1 MRRRVPSGSRSG
13 AAARNTHRA
22 CSRRAAGPT
31 ICMRSSRVAC
41 TLRLGVARSE
51 RGSVRRVS
59 TGFDSRTP
67 EGMSRTCSPASVS
80 RAVVNYPISPTF
92 LRHTENLRA
101 VAAALTQLERA
112 HKLAIREHDQPS
124 EHALR
129 KVHTLLL
136 GVYAEAR
143 LRKILDDPTGFND
156 RERGLIWLERSQ
168 DRRWVSAVDFAARRH
183 YGVLSHQSLDAVLPA
198 RALQRVESVIDLLG
212 SDLAPIITDRNKLA
226 HGQWVWQLKSRSE
239 DSFLIN
245 QASYDYNYVA
255 LRARYRL
262 LDAIGQLVNV
272 LCVSEP
278 TFDRDFDSLMRK
290 IDQAKSEL
298 DGAGYAD
305 LVAQLR
311 KSRKSNLTKVASA
324 TDPTDSA
331 GAALNASSTHPHGP
345 SVSKRIASRWLVWR
359 RRSGTP
365 AQP

>member
-1 MRRRVPSGSRSG
+1 M
-13 AAARNTHRA
+13 
-22 CSRRAAGPT
+22 C
-31 ICMRSSRVAC
+31 I
-41 TLRLGVARSE
+41 LLLGVARSE

-59 TGFDSRTP
+59 IGFDSRTP

-80 RAVVNYPISPTF
+80 RSVVNHPISPTF

-101 VAAALTQLERA
+101 VAAALTQVERA
-112 HKLAIREHDQPS
+112 HKRAIREHDQPS

-198 RALQRVESVIDLLG
+198 TALQRVESVIDLLG

-239 DSFLIN
+239 DNFLID

-262 LDAIGQLVNV
+262 LDAIGHLVNV

-278 TFDRDFDSLMRK
+278 TFDRDFDSLMQK
-290 IDQAKSEL
+290 INQAKSEL
-298 DGAGYAD
+298 DGAGYAA
-305 LVAQLR
+305 LAAQLR
-311 KSRKSNLTKVASA
+311 NMRKTYGAKVASA
-324 TDPTDSA
+324 TNPADSA
-331 GAALNASSTHPHGP
+331 GAGLNASPTHHRNPTA
-345 SVSKRIASRWLVWR
+345 SKGTASRWFVWR
-359 RRSGTP
+359 RRSGTR